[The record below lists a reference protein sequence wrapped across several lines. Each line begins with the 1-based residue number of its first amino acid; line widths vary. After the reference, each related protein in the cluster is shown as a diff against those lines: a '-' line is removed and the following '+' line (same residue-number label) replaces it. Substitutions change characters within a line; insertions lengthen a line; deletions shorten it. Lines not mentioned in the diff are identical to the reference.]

1 MAAYMT
7 HCQLQPKHL
16 ILSLNTAMTLAYKIK
31 NFKSAHAFAKRLIE
45 MGPKPEVAQKARKV
59 NLRDDKQGSIF
70 IIIQVLAACEK
81 NLSDEVALDYDQHNP
96 FDLCAASYTP
106 IYR

>member
-1 MAAYMT
+1 MRNGRLHNAAS
-7 HCQLQPKHL
+7 QLQPKHL

-59 NLRDDKQGSIF
+59 NQP
-70 IIIQVLAACEK
+70 
-81 NLSDEVALDYDQHNP
+81 LDN
-96 FDLCAASYTP
+96 A
-106 IYR
+106 R